1 MFSTYE
7 INGLLFKRDCLAC
20 PEVFDVYKTYNEDQI
35 IAYVRLRWG
44 RLRVTVPDV
53 GGKEVYHYEW
63 EDDGFK
69 GCFDT
74 EEECLMHLTKI
85 AEAINKEIEDAM
97 ED

>member
-7 INGLLFKRDCLAC
+7 INGLLFKRGCLAC
-20 PEVFDVYKTYNEDQI
+20 PEVFDVYKTHNEDQI

-85 AEAINKEIEDAM
+85 AEAINKEINDAM
-97 ED
+97 D